1 MEEALTPSDA
11 DPIEPDVAQDDAPAD
26 PDKPTRD
33 ATKGLLA
40 LVVVLLVG
48 VLVLQFIQLQR
59 TADTNAEVAALA
71 EDVTDLK
78 PLRRDVDILGDQLA
92 ALDGQVTAAVNAAG
106 VSPAAIPTQTC
117 ERMNWIGGTIF
128 GLGWALTGACPHSR
142 TAPMTRL
149 CSAG

>member
-106 VSPAAIPTQTC
+106 V
-117 ERMNWIGGTIF
+117 WIGGTIF